1 MRTTWPRDKDPI
13 YKETATGV
21 KYTAAL
27 VNFPDDY
34 IKRNLSISPT

>member
-21 KYTAAL
+21 KYTAVL
-27 VNFPDDY
+27 VNFPDDC
-34 IKRNLSISPT
+34 IKRNLSLGPT